1 MNRRYALLSLLTVTV
16 AINGFAA
23 LAMAEERIF
32 VDAAGRKVALP
43 EKITRVMA
51 AGPPAS
57 VLLYSVAPEKLVGWV
72 REFKDDEKVF
82 IAEPYR
88 ALPVHGRLT
97 GKGNTANL
105 EAVLAMKPDVILDVG
120 TVDATYASLA
130 DRVQEQ
136 TGIPYILVDGTFAN
150 SPKSLRE
157 IGELLGEK
165 EQAEALASYTEATMA
180 RLDKVVALIPA
191 DQRPRVYYGRGPDGL
206 ETGLAGSINMEVL
219 SAVGATNVAE
229 VAGSGGLANVSL
241 EQILSWNPDFILTL
255 SPQFQKA
262 VLTDP
267 SWSGIEAVKEGHVY
281 RAPSAPFGWFDTPP
295 GVNRAISVAWLT
307 NTLYPGKSDVDLKS
321 ETRKFYKLF
330 YHVDVTDE
338 QLEKLLADTGPKS

>member
-1 MNRRYALLSLLTVTV
+1 MNCRNILLSLVTV
-16 AINGFAA
+16 AAVVNGFTA
-23 LAMAEERIF
+23 LAIADERIF

-72 REFKDDEKVF
+72 REFKDDEKEF

-136 TGIPYILVDGTFAN
+136 TGIPYILIDGTFAN
-150 SPKSLRE
+150 APKSLRD

-165 EQAEALASYTEATMA
+165 EQAEALASYTEAAMK
-180 RLDKVVALIPA
+180 RLDKVVAEIPA

-229 VAGSGGLANVSL
+229 AAGKGGLANVSL
-241 EQILSWNPDFILTL
+241 EQILSWNPDVILTL
-255 SPQFQKA
+255 SPKFQKA
-262 VLTDP
+262 VLSDP
-267 SWSGIEAVKEGHVY
+267 SWAGIKAVKDGRVF
-281 RAPSAPFGWFDTPP
+281 RAPALPFGWFDAPP
-295 GVNRAISVAWLT
+295 GINRAIGVAWLT
-307 NTLYPGKSDVDLKS
+307 SALYPGKSDVDLKA
-321 ETRKFYKLF
+321 ETRSFYKLF
-330 YHVDVTDE
+330 YHIDLTDE

>member
-1 MNRRYALLSLLTVTV
+1 MNRRKVLLSLVTV
-16 AINGFAA
+16 AAAINGFTSF
-23 LAMAEERIF
+23 AMAEARIF

-57 VLLYSVAPEKLVGWV
+57 VLLYSVAPEKLAGWV
-72 REFKDDEKVF
+72 REFNDDEKQF

-105 EAVLAMKPDVILDVG
+105 EAVLAMKPDIILDVG

-136 TGIPYILVDGTFAN
+136 TGIPYILIDGTFAN
-150 SPKSLRE
+150 TPKSLRE
-157 IGELLGEK
+157 VGELLGEK
-165 EQAEALASYTEATMA
+165 EQAEALASYTEAAMQ
-180 RLDKVVALIPA
+180 RLDKVVAEVPA

-219 SAVGATNVAE
+219 QAVGARNVAE
-229 VAGSGGLANVSL
+229 AAGTGGLANVSL
-241 EQILSWNPDFILTL
+241 EQILSWNPDIILTL
-255 SPQFQKA
+255 SPKFQKA
-262 VLTDP
+262 VQTDP
-267 SWSGIEAVKEGHVY
+267 SWAGIKAVKDGRVF
-281 RAPSAPFGWFDTPP
+281 RAPALPFGWFDAPP
-295 GVNRAISVAWLT
+295 GINRAIGVAWLT
-307 NTLYPGKSDVDLKS
+307 SALYPGKSDVDLKA
-321 ETRKFYKLF
+321 ETRSFYKLF
-330 YHVDVTDE
+330 YHVDLTDE
-338 QLEKLLADTGPKS
+338 QLGKLLADTGPKP

>member
-1 MNRRYALLSLLTVTV
+1 MNRRNALLSLLTVTV
-16 AINGFAA
+16 AINGFAT

-72 REFKDDEKVF
+72 REFKDDEKEF

-165 EQAEALASYTEATMA
+165 EQAEALASYTEAAMA
-180 RLDKVVALIPA
+180 RLDKLVAEIPA

-229 VAGSGGLANVSL
+229 AAGAGGLANVSL
-241 EQILSWNPDFILTL
+241 EQILSWNPDVILTL

-262 VLTDP
+262 VQSDP
-267 SWSGIEAVKEGHVY
+267 SWAGIKAVKEGHVF

-295 GVNRAISVAWLT
+295 GVNRAISIAWLT

-330 YHVDVTDE
+330 YHVDLTDE
-338 QLEKLLADTGPKS
+338 QLEKLLADTGSKS

>member
-1 MNRRYALLSLLTVTV
+1 MNRRNILLSLVTV
-16 AINGFAA
+16 ATVVNGFTA
-23 LAMAEERIF
+23 LAIADERIF

-72 REFKDDEKVF
+72 REFKDDEKEF

-97 GKGNTANL
+97 GKNNTANL
-105 EAVLAMKPDVILDVG
+105 EAVLAMKPDFILDVG

-150 SPKSLRE
+150 APKSLRD

-165 EQAEALASYTEATMA
+165 EQAEALANYTEAAMK
-180 RLDKVVALIPA
+180 RLDKVVADIPA

-229 VAGSGGLANVSL
+229 AAGKGGLANVSL
-241 EQILSWNPDFILTL
+241 EQILSWNPDVILTL
-255 SPQFQKA
+255 SPKFQKA
-262 VLTDP
+262 VLSDP
-267 SWSGIEAVKEGHVY
+267 SWAGIKAVKDARVF
-281 RAPSAPFGWFDTPP
+281 RAPALPFGWFDAPP
-295 GVNRAISVAWLT
+295 GINRAIGVAWLT
-307 NTLYPGKSDVDLKS
+307 SALYPGKSDVDLKA
-321 ETRKFYKLF
+321 ETRSFYKLF
-330 YHVDVTDE
+330 YHIDLTDE